1 MPDVGNTTPLSP
13 PLRRKD
19 PCLDDRHNC
28 ARALVFR
35 LNARGAAGWAGDS
48 DLAASAPGPVV
59 LAPGTG
65 SPRRPPGTKWRLPPA
80 LGVPTVSV
88 VAFSFARAN
97 LVVSGLEVLI
107 DPQSPIVLP
116 ITSAASMT
124 IPLAVPSAASFAN
137 VTFQVQSFHIDGG
150 GLASSPG
157 LTIGLIAP

>member
-1 MPDVGNTTPLSP
+1 M
-13 PLRRKD
+13 
-19 PCLDDRHNC
+19 
-28 ARALVFR
+28 
-35 LNARGAAGWAGDS
+35 
-48 DLAASAPGPVV
+48 
-59 LAPGTG
+59 
-65 SPRRPPGTKWRLPPA
+65 PPA